1 MTACLRAAQVLGLFL
16 LQMVSAQDYKEQYRP
31 QYHYTPAK
39 NWMNDPNGLIFHDG
53 IYHLFYQYNPGGT
66 TWGAMSWGHAT
77 SSDLAHWE
85 HQPVALE
92 ARGFPDNIT
101 EMFFS
106 GTAVADVNN
115 TSGFGAGGK
124 TPLVAMYTSYYP
136 QAQTLPSGKSVE
148 VNQQSQSIAYSLDDG
163 LTWTTYDEGN
173 PVLLSPPPQYADQ
186 IREFRDPGV
195 FWHAASSKWV
205 SVISLAQLH
214 KLLIYTSDDLK
225 EWELASEFGP
235 ENAVGGVWEC
245 PSLFPLPVDGDG
257 TVKWVAQVGLNPGGP
272 PGTPGS
278 GTQYFVGDFDGT
290 TFTAD
295 PESLQQTNWLDWG
308 PDFYAALSFS
318 GLPDTERVDIAWMN
332 NWKYGGVIPTDPWRS
347 AMSIPRKLSLR
358 TIDNTVA
365 LVQSPVLDPGACFSQ
380 HWDSVP
386 AGVTKLKL
394 TGKALDTTLTFT
406 KSESTYFGIIVQ
418 ATADLSEQ
426 TRIGYDFTTEQL
438 FVNRT
443 LSGVADFDGSF
454 PGVYSAPLPSRDGTV
469 TIRVLSDW
477 SSVEVFGGQG
487 EVSITAQI
495 FPSDAAI
502 ETYLFSMDGP
512 TSNIELEAR
521 EVHSV
526 W

>member
-1 MTACLRAAQVLGLFL
+1 
-16 LQMVSAQDYKEQYRP
+16 
-31 QYHYTPAK
+31 
-39 NWMNDPNGLIFHDG
+39 
-53 IYHLFYQYNPGGT
+53 
-66 TWGAMSWGHAT
+66 
-77 SSDLAHWE
+77 
-85 HQPVALE
+85 
-92 ARGFPDNIT
+92 
-101 EMFFS
+101 
-106 GTAVADVNN
+106 
-115 TSGFGAGGK
+115 
-124 TPLVAMYTSYYP
+124 
-136 QAQTLPSGKSVE
+136 
-148 VNQQSQSIAYSLDDG
+148 
-163 LTWTTYDEGN
+163 
-173 PVLLSPPPQYADQ
+173 VLLSPPPEYADQ

-257 TVKWVAQVGLNPGGP
+257 GVKWVAQVGLNPGGP

-347 AMSIPRKLSLR
+347 AMSIPRKLSLEA
-358 TIDNTVA
+358 IDNTVT
-365 LVQSPVLDPGACFSQ
+365 LVQSPVLEEEAGFTQ
-380 HWDSVP
+380 HWDSLP
-386 AGVTKLKL
+386 AGVTKLNL
-394 TGKALDTTLTFT
+394 TGKALDNTLTFT

-454 PGVYSAPLPSRDGTV
+454 PGVYSAPLPSRNGTV

-502 ETYLFSMDGP
+502 ESFLFSMDGP